1 MALTVQWRE
10 VKVSRL
16 NFLLELMGID
26 TLDVEIG
33 EWKESR
39 MVC

>member
-16 NFLLELMGID
+16 NFLLELMGVD
-26 TLDVEIG
+26 RLDVEIG